1 MDAGEWDS
9 RYASTELV
17 WGREPNRF
25 VVSEFAGLQPGRVLD
40 LGCGE
45 GRNAVWLAVNGWRA
59 TAVDFSSVAID
70 RGRELARAAGVE
82 VDWVVADLTAY
93 EPEPG
98 RYDAVLIAYLHLVP
112 EERSRVL
119 RRAVAALAPGGH
131 LVVIGHDLANLTEG
145 VGGPQV
151 PEILYTP
158 EQLVADLDGLAIH
171 RAERVRRPVQTD
183 AGPVDAIDTVV
194 HARRE

>member
-1 MDAGEWDS
+1 MDAGEWDA
-9 RYASTELV
+9 RYAATDLV

-25 VVSEFAGLQPGRVLD
+25 VVSEFAGLRPGRVLD

-45 GRNAVWLAVNGWRA
+45 GRNAVWLAANGWQP
-59 TAVDFSSVAID
+59 TAVDFSPVAID

-82 VDWVVADLTAY
+82 VDWVVADLTSY

-131 LVVIGHDLANLTEG
+131 LVVIGHDLINLTEG

-158 EQLVADLDGLAIH
+158 EQLVADLAGLAIH

-183 AGPVDAIDTVV
+183 GGTVDAIDTVV